1 MSKLEN
7 LRHMAGSNAAESMGT
22 VPAPP
27 MPGES
32 ALAAPRC
39 PRVSR
44 VSSGPNVADI
54 PVAKIIPDRDQPR
67 ESFDEESLGRLAESM
82 RTRGQ
87 LQPIRVRGT
96 RKKVST

>member
-44 VSSGPNVADI
+44 VCIRSKRRPTSRWPRSSPIGTS
-54 PVAKIIPDRDQPR
+54 R
-67 ESFDEESLGRLAESM
+67 GRASM
-82 RTRGQ
+82 RNRSAGW
-87 LQPIRVRGT
+87 RSR
-96 RKKVST
+96 